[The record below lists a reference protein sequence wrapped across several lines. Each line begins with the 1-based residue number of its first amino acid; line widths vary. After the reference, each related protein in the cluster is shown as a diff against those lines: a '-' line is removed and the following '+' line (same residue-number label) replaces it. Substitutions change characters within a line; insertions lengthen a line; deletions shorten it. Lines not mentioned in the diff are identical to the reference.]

1 MGLAPLVVLVAAF
14 TTLPQAAPAA
24 SGADDEQQVLN
35 ERLYALA
42 TTPGTTAEQLAAV
55 LAEGADPEASA
66 KSVGLQGWANV
77 LWRAVAVLTDPAPIQ
92 VLLDAGLAPTPS
104 VVKKAVKSNPNV
116 EVTRLL
122 LDANAI
128 ASVNDPK
135 LVIKGNLL
143 VEAAG
148 ANPSPAV
155 LRFLLA
161 SGRYDVNA
169 EGGGF
174 PPRTPFAAASATNP
188 NPEVLR
194 TLIEAGAT
202 YDVDAKGSRTPL
214 MAAMSNPNL
223 EVARFLL
230 ELGFD
235 PNVTTRNGNT
245 AYLVNAAW
253 GLHPGAF
260 PLLVEYG
267 ADPNVAQVGLDSLA
281 NIGGI
286 NKTEGMMAA
295 AIDAGTRVR
304 PIQGDGSTTL
314 GWAVKNDSLDP
325 LATLLERGVD
335 PNVGTPPV
343 LVECGILT
351 SRPEMVGL
359 LLDAGADPDR
369 LIESSELASAFRML
383 TPGSNALMGAAFN
396 LTEEAAAVLQ
406 AFVDG
411 GFDVDAAN
419 RSGTTALMMIA
430 SRSVDLGDQ
439 TVPMLRV
446 LIDAGADATLRDNRG
461 RTARDIAESNPELED
476 VDLEAAFAP
485 PVSDA

>member
-14 TTLPQAAPAA
+14 TVLPQAGPAA
-24 SGADDEQQVLN
+24 PGADDEQQVLN
-35 ERLYALA
+35 ERLYALVM
-42 TTPGTTAEQLAAV
+42 TPGTTAEQLAAV

-77 LWRAVAVLTDPAPIQ
+77 LWRAVAYLTDPAPIQ

-104 VVKKAVKSNPNV
+104 VVKKAVQSNPNV

-128 ASVNDPK
+128 ASATDPK

-143 VEAAG
+143 VEAA
-148 ANPSPAV
+148 ANNPSAAV
-155 LRFLLA
+155 LRLLLA

-169 EGGGF
+169 EGETF
-174 PPRTPFAAASATNP
+174 PPSTPFAAACATNP
-188 NPEVLR
+188 NVEVLR

-202 YDVDAKGSRTPL
+202 YDLDAKGTRTPL

-223 EVARFLL
+223 EVSRFLL

-235 PNVTTRNGNT
+235 PNVTTRKGNT

-253 GLHPGAF
+253 GVHPEAF
-260 PLLVEYG
+260 SLLVEYG
-267 ADPNVAQVGLDSLA
+267 ADPNVEQVGLDSLA
-281 NIGGI
+281 NIGAI
-286 NKTEGMMAA
+286 NKTEGMMAG

-304 PIQGDGSTTL
+304 AIQGDGSTTL

-343 LVECGILT
+343 LVECGIIS
-351 SRPEMVGL
+351 SRPEMVRL

-369 LIESSELASAFRML
+369 LLESELFSSLYRLL
-383 TPGSNALMGAAFN
+383 TPGSNALMAAAFN

-406 AFVDG
+406 AFVDA

-419 RSGTTALMMIA
+419 RSGTTALMMVA
-430 SRSVDLGDQ
+430 SRSIDLGKQ

-446 LIDAGADATLRDNRG
+446 LIDAGADPTLRDKRG
-461 RTARDIAESNPELED
+461 RTARDIAESNPKLED